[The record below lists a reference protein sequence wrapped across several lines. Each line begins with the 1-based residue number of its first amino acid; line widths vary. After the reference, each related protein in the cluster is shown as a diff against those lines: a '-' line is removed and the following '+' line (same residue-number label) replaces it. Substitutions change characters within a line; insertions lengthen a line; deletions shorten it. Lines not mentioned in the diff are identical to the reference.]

1 MPRFL
6 LEPERWGREAS
17 LTGAEAHHC
26 ARVMRAAPGDRVEVF
41 DGAGRGAEATIVSV
55 SKQEVRLTISGERW
69 EAEPAVRVVLAIAAL
84 KGKAMD
90 WTIQKAVELGV
101 DEIVPVLSERSIARG
116 EGGKWSRT
124 ALEACKQC
132 GRWRLPPVGPTE
144 RLEEFL
150 GRQSSG
156 ENRRILASLGADS
169 VPLRAALEE
178 APRPAEAVFLVGPEG
193 DFSDSETRAAIEAG
207 FVAASLGTTVLR
219 SETAAIHCLSAAR
232 YAFA

>member
-6 LEPERWGREAS
+6 LEPEHWGREAS

-41 DGAGRGAEATIVSV
+41 DGKGRGAVATLVSV
-55 SKQEVRLTISGERW
+55 SKQEVRLTISEERW

-90 WTIQKAVELGV
+90 WTLQKAVELGV
-101 DEIVPVLSERSIARG
+101 AEVVPVLTERSIARG

-132 GRWRLPPVGPTE
+132 GRWRLPPIRPIE
-144 RLEEFL
+144 PLESFL
-150 GRQSSG
+150 ERQSSG
-156 ENRRILASLGADS
+156 ENRRILASLGPES
-169 VPLRAALEE
+169 ESLREILGKD
-178 APRPAEAVFLVGPEG
+178 PNPAELVFLVGPEG
-193 DFSDSETRAAIEAG
+193 DFSESETRAAIQAG
-207 FVAASLGTTVLR
+207 FVAASLGKTVLR